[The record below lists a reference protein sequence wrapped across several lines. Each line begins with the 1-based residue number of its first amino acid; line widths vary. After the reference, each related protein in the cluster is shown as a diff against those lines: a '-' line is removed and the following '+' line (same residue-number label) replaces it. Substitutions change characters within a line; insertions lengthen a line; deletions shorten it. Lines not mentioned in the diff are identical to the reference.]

1 MEAAHNPAA
10 CRDGRAGLEGGRM
23 LLIGLKALFG
33 LLVGTLVGMTGL
45 GGGVLLMPLLIFGL
59 GVPPLTA
66 VGSDAVVNF
75 VTKLG
80 AGSLH
85 ARQHTVHWRLVGSLA
100 LGSVPGAVLGV
111 TLLGRLR
118 DLYGSRIND
127 LLMIWIGALLI
138 VIPIFLLL
146 QKQIAEGADADPAP
160 DGRAK
165 FLFGSALIGLLAG
178 FLVGMTSVG
187 SGSVIMMLLL
197 LFYRFRPAVLVGTD
211 IVHAVLLTGVAS
223 LMHWRLGTV
232 DPVLV
237 GSLLLGAIPGG
248 LLGTRLGVHL
258 PSGWLKRVLCV
269 VLLATGVRMLWAR

>member
-1 MEAAHNPAA
+1 
-10 CRDGRAGLEGGRM
+10 M
-23 LLIGLKALFG
+23 LLIGLKALLG

-85 ARQHTVHWRLVGSLA
+85 ARQRTVHWRLVGSLA
-100 LGSVPGAVLGV
+100 LGSVPGAILGV
-111 TLLGRLR
+111 TLLGHLR
-118 DLYGSRIND
+118 ALYGSRINH

-146 QKQIAEGADADPAP
+146 QKQISEGADAAP
-160 DGRAK
+160 DERTK
-165 FLFGSALIGLLAG
+165 FLFGSALIGLIAG

-211 IVHAVLLTGVAS
+211 IVHAVVLTGVTS

-237 GSLLLGAIPGG
+237 GSLLLGSIPGG
-248 LLGTRLGVHL
+248 LLGTRLGARV
-258 PSGWLKRVLCV
+258 PSGWLKRVLCLL
-269 VLLATGVRMLWAR
+269 LLAAGVRMLWAG

>member
-1 MEAAHNPAA
+1 MP
-10 CRDGRAGLEGGRM
+10 
-23 LLIGLKALFG
+23 LILLKASIG
-33 LLVGTLVGMTGL
+33 LLVGTLVGLTGL
-45 GGGVLLMPLLIFGL
+45 GGGVLMMPLLIFGL

-75 VTKLG
+75 VTKTG
-80 AGSLH
+80 AGYLH
-85 ARQHTVHWRLVGSLA
+85 ARQRTVHWWLVGALA

-118 DLYGSRIND
+118 ALYGGRVND
-127 LLMIWIGALLI
+127 FLMVGIGALLI

-146 QKQIAEGADADPAP
+146 QKQVSDDAGATPAP
-160 DGRAK
+160 GGRVK
-165 FLFGSALIGLLAG
+165 FLGTALIGLVAG
-178 FLVGMTSVG
+178 VLVGMTSVG
-187 SGSVIMMLLL
+187 SGSIIMMALL
-197 LFYRFRPAVLVGTD
+197 LFYGFRPATLVGTD

-237 GSLLLGAIPGG
+237 GSLLLGSIPGG
-248 LLGTRLGVHL
+248 LLGTRLGVRV
-258 PSGWLKRVLCV
+258 PSGWLRVVLCL

>member
-1 MEAAHNPAA
+1 
-10 CRDGRAGLEGGRM
+10 M

-45 GGGVLLMPLLIFGL
+45 GGGVLLLPLLIFGL

-75 VTKLG
+75 VTKMG

-85 ARQHTVHWRLVGSLA
+85 ARQGTVQWRLVGGLA
-100 LGSVPGAVLGV
+100 LGSVPGAMLGV

-118 DLYGSRIND
+118 DTYGSRVND
-127 LLMIWIGALLI
+127 FLMIWIGALLI

-146 QKQIAEGADADPAP
+146 QKQISEGADAAP

-165 FLFGSALIGLLAG
+165 SLFGSALIGLIAG

-237 GSLLLGAIPGG
+237 GSLLLGSIPGG
-248 LLGTRLGVHL
+248 LLGTRLGARV
-258 PSGWLKRVLCV
+258 PSGWLKRVLCLI
-269 VLLATGVRMLWAR
+269 LLATGVRMLWAG